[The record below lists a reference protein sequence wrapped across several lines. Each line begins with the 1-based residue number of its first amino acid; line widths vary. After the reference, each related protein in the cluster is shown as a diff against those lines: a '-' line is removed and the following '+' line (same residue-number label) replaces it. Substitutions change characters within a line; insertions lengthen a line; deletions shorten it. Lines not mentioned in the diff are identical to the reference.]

1 MWLLQKCPHSY
12 RKILIDQSINSED
25 CNENIFRKLLGSFQY
40 LSNVSR
46 PDITFA
52 VNYLAQFSTKPKMI
66 HFKSLK
72 RILCYLKETKE
83 YSIKYSRNWNGE
95 TIHAF
100 ADANWAYDKIDRKSV
115 SGILK
120 KLGYN
125 DSPIIWKSSKQK
137 TVALSSCEAEYMAL
151 ALCVQGDSMVMNIF
165 KTIGLDYL

>member
-1 MWLLQKCPHSY
+1 
-12 RKILIDQSINSED
+12 
-25 CNENIFRKLLGSFQY
+25 
-40 LSNVSR
+40 
-46 PDITFA
+46 
-52 VNYLAQFSTKPKMI
+52 MI

-83 YSIKYSRNWNGE
+83 YSIKYSRKWNGE

-100 ADANWAYDKIDRKSV
+100 ADANWANDKIDRKSV
-115 SGILK
+115 SGILV

-151 ALCVQGDSMVMNIF
+151 ALCVQEVSMVMNIF
-165 KTIGLDYL
+165 KTIGLDYSVKYSVTILVPNIWLTILLSPNDQSI